1 MNGEGSNR
9 SGKGRCLFCTD
20 ELRLPKAS
28 SSASEQRL
36 ITLLSYLQILITPN
50 DLDEVSFNVP
60 RNCIRSLLGEPG
72 NQFALVLA
80 GEQ

>member
-9 SGKGRCLFCTD
+9 SGEGRCLFCTD

-28 SSASEQRL
+28 SSASEQRH
-36 ITLLSYLQILITPN
+36 ITLMSCLQILITPN
-50 DLDEVSFNVP
+50 HLDEVSFNVP
-60 RNCIRSLLGEPG
+60 RNSIRSLLGEPG
-72 NQFALVLA
+72 DQLALVLA

>member
-36 ITLLSYLQILITPN
+36 ITLMSCLQIITPN

-60 RNCIRSLLGEPG
+60 RYCIRSLLGEPG
-72 NQFALVLA
+72 DQLALVLA